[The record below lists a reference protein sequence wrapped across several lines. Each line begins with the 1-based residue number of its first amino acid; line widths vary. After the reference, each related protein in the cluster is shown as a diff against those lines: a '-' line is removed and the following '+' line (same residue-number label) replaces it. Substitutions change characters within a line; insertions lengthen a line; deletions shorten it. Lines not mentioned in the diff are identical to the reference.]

1 MPITAP
7 LPVVPAGPAAAT
19 CCAPSAGIDPT
30 LDAARIAAFAKALG
44 EPMRVQIVDVLQ
56 RSEQDICQC
65 ALIAV
70 LGIHQSHLS
79 YHIKKLTDAGIVS
92 VERRHKWAYYTV
104 CTDAAQELSAWLRCP
119 PRAPSLV
126 PLSRRAHARPLP
138 DRAADAHQTRNI
150 TSMNLDT

>member
-1 MPITAP
+1 M
-7 LPVVPAGPAAAT
+7 
-19 CCAPSAGIDPT
+19 
-30 LDAARIAAFAKALG
+30 
-44 EPMRVQIVDVLQ
+44 QIVDVLQ

-70 LGIHQSHLS
+70 LGIHQSRLS

-119 PRAPSLV
+119 PERPAS
-126 PLSRRAHARPLP
+126 SRSRGGPTRGRSRTTLRTRTRPATLH
-138 DRAADAHQTRNI
+138 R
-150 TSMNLDT
+150 